1 MENQNNSVVKT
12 SEWMGIMLVMAIP
25 FVNFILLLV
34 WAFSSGEP
42 ASKSNWAKATL
53 LWMLIISVIYIVIAI
68 VFGATLLAM
77 YQNGF

>member
-1 MENQNNSVVKT
+1 MNNENNSVVT
-12 SEWMGIMLVMAIP
+12 TGQWMGILFVMAIP

-53 LWMLIISVIYIVIAI
+53 IWMIIITIIYIVLG
-68 VFGATLLAM
+68 VLFGASLIAL
-77 YQNGF
+77 YNNSY

>member
-1 MENQNNSVVKT
+1 MRSNNLVKT
-12 SEWMGIMLVMAIP
+12 SEWMWLILVMANP